1 MKKTALIIAGLAVL
15 SCGQKK
21 IDPAA
26 ECMSSQAP
34 ADFVQ
39 PDRSRAEILPLTS
52 FSYLEGRK
60 LKDVCQ
66 IYKVARNDEGFAL
79 GKMSKG
85 DFIKLAGKRI
95 ALIESER
102 RSFLKKIYQLEKDSG
117 INLTQFERELLS
129 NFYVIGKYR
138 LKIYAKGKY
147 VYADPLTPE
156 KLNFAARELGIGNLT
171 SNMEYFS
178 RVNGKAWRRDTA
190 QLERMNT
197 PYAYPN
203 SKYVTV
209 FKGYGKDTL
218 PQTQQGQAKPTE
230 NAVPVQQT
238 QTVQETPQSIY
249 TPPAYVPQTSPSEIG
264 IQDQSTS
271 PVHQETSEIPA
282 PEKPEYTPKKPEKPS
297 YNGIRTQDS
306 YPKRPSR
313 EKNESQGD

>member
-1 MKKTALIIAGLAVL
+1 MKRTALIIAGLAVL

-21 IDPAA
+21 IDPTA

-95 ALIESER
+95 ALLESER
-102 RSFLKKIYQLEKDSG
+102 KSFLKKIYQLEKDSG
-117 INLTQFERELLS
+117 INLTEFERELLS
-129 NFYVIGKYR
+129 HFYVIGKYR

-171 SNMEYFS
+171 ANMEYFS

-203 SKYVTV
+203 SRYVTV
-209 FKGYGKDTL
+209 FKGYGKDTV
-218 PQTQQGQAKPTE
+218 PQPQQEQAKPAE
-230 NAVPVQQT
+230 NAAVQQP
-238 QTVQETPQSIY
+238 QAVQETPQSIY

-271 PVHQETSEIPA
+271 PVQEASEIPA

-297 YNGIRTQDS
+297 YNGIRTQDN

-313 EKNESQGD
+313 GKNESQGE

>member
-1 MKKTALIIAGLAVL
+1 MKRTALIIAGLAAL

-21 IDPAA
+21 IDPVA

-52 FSYLEGRK
+52 FSYLKGRK
-60 LKDVCQ
+60 LKEVCQ

-102 RSFLKKIYQLEKDSG
+102 KSFLKKIYQLEKDSG
-117 INLTQFERELLS
+117 INLTEFERELLS
-129 NFYVIGKYR
+129 HFHVIGKYR

-171 SNMEYFS
+171 SNMEYFA

-203 SKYVTV
+203 SRYVTV
-209 FKGYGKDTL
+209 FKGYGKDTV
-218 PQTQQGQAKPTE
+218 PQPQQEQAKPAE
-230 NAVPVQQT
+230 NAAVQQP
-238 QTVQETPQSIY
+238 QAVQETPQSIY
-249 TPPAYVPQTSPSEIG
+249 TPPTYVPQTSPSEIG

-271 PVHQETSEIPA
+271 PVQEASEIPA

-306 YPKRPSR
+306 YPKRPSK